1 MTRGV
6 DVPHYGGATGV
17 ARVVDNDV
25 AEAEE
30 ALRNTR
36 GNSHVLHL
44 AQRNVAGG
52 AGDQTGVDL
61 QLSVGDRVTHHVS
74 THVVVAG
81 NQRSEERRVGKECRS
96 RWWHDH

>member
-1 MTRGV
+1 MAGGV

-17 ARVVDNDV
+17 TRVVNNDV
-25 AEAEE
+25 AKAEQ

-36 GNSHVLHL
+36 GNGHVLHF

-61 QLSVGDRVTHHVS
+61 QLRVGDRVAHHVS
-74 THVVVAG
+74 TQMVVAG
-81 NQRSEERRVGKECRS
+81 NQQQRERDR
-96 RWWHDH
+96 D